1 MDRSELILKYDR
13 FASLFTKI
21 MVGFCALV
29 FGVMI
34 FAVTYGV
41 IGRVAHFV
49 RQPRWTQE
57 LAILCLV
64 WLCFASAGYGI
75 YDNKHANMTIFV
87 NMFPQ
92 GVRKVIVILTYV
104 LLLFVNIY
112 WIYYGIS
119 LSSLSSMARMS
130 ATGWPQSLNYI
141 SIVVGG
147 IYGLFMTIGRF
158 IKGGF

>member
-41 IGRVAHFV
+41 IGRFAHFV

-57 LAILCLV
+57 RI
-64 WLCFASAGYGI
+64 W
-75 YDNKHANMTIFV
+75 
-87 NMFPQ
+87 
-92 GVRKVIVILTYV
+92 
-104 LLLFVNIY
+104 
-112 WIYYGIS
+112 
-119 LSSLSSMARMS
+119 
-130 ATGWPQSLNYI
+130 
-141 SIVVGG
+141 
-147 IYGLFMTIGRF
+147 
-158 IKGGF
+158 